1 MYRAGRSFLV
11 AAALG
16 MSLVAV
22 PEGVGRAVNPCAQA
36 ERAPGSP
43 WRRTRDGWER
53 VAWLADESCVAAP
66 KMHPLTLAIFQVLAA
81 CGALAVRPRCRP
93 NAAFLLRHR
102 NPVPTLAR
110 AVREGSAI
118 PS

>member
-1 MYRAGRSFLV
+1 MYRAARTFLV

-16 MSLVAV
+16 MLLVAV
-22 PEGVGRAVNPCAQA
+22 PEGVGRVANPCAQV
-36 ERAPGSP
+36 ERSPGSP

-53 VAWLADESCVAAP
+53 VAWLADEARVAAP

-93 NAAFLLRHR
+93 NTVSLLQHH
-102 NPVPTLAR
+102 NPVPTLAS
-110 AVREGSAI
+110 AVREGSAT